1 MAYLLM
7 DTGLDAPGDTGR
19 QPMATFRRAFGRGSR
34 IARTANRL
42 LSTGVAKVLMLA
54 GLAAPASAAARPAA
68 PPAPQRAALAA
79 VAAVAP
85 GTYTGLGFDTC
96 AAPSQ
101 AAMTAWLQ
109 SPYRAIGIYIGGIG
123 RGCPTQTNL
132 TPTWV
137 QNQQAAGWHLVPIYV
152 GLQAPCLATSK
163 PKIDPAMAG
172 PQGRASADD
181 AVSQAASLGLPAGSM
196 IVYDMEAYTPGDVA
210 CRSAVLTFTSA
221 WNARL
226 HERGYYS
233 GFYSSMNSGVADQV
247 AAYYSPG
254 GYVKP
259 DYLDF
264 ARWDGVVTVDDPA
277 IPATYWAPHRRM
289 KQYQG
294 DHLETWGGVT
304 INIDND
310 YLDFGPVP
318 ATPFGDF
325 AVNGW
330 SDLMGRQTSNGA
342 LNLYPGNGTLTGP
355 VLAGTGWGGMD
366 VIIRH
371 GDFTGDGFED
381 VITRVKSNGDLLLYP
396 GTGSG
401 LTYGPRI
408 GIGWNIM
415 REINLIGDFD
425 RDGRNDL
432 VAIESATGRLLL
444 YPGRGN
450 SIVGPVQIGTGWNG
464 MDELTGTGDFNRDG
478 YVDLAAR
485 ERATGNLL
493 LFLGSA
499 SGLTYGPGLGTGWN
513 GFRDIVSIGD
523 FDRDGYNDL
532 MAIEQAT
539 GNLYLYTGNGTGL
552 TNKIRIGIGW
562 GGIQPLF

>member
-1 MAYLLM
+1 VAYLLVRKSHRR
-7 DTGLDAPGDTGR
+7 DTGEATT
-19 QPMATFRRAFGRGSR
+19 MATFQRGAKT
-34 IARTANRL
+34 ARTANRL
-42 LSTGVAKVLMLA
+42 VSTGIAAALMLA
-54 GLAAPASAAARPAA
+54 GLAAPASAAARPTA
-68 PPAPQRAALAA
+68 PPAQQRAAQA
-79 VAAVAP
+79 AAVAP

-123 RGCPTQTNL
+123 RGCPNQTNL
-132 TPTWV
+132 TPSWV
-137 QNQQAAGWHLVPIYV
+137 QNQQAAGWHLVPLYV

-163 PKIDPAMAG
+163 PKIDPAMAVQ
-172 PQGRASADD
+172 QGRASADD
-181 AVSQAASLGLPAGSM
+181 AVSQATNLGLPAGSM
-196 IVYDMEAYTPGDVA
+196 IVYDMEAYTPGDAA

-247 AAYYSPG
+247 AAYYLGG

-277 IPATYWAPHRRM
+277 IPATYWSPHRRM

-318 ATPFGDF
+318 ATPIGDF

-355 VLAGTGWGGMD
+355 VAAGSGWGGMNA
-366 VIIRH
+366 IIRH
-371 GDFTGDGFED
+371 GDFTGDGYED
-381 VITRVKSNGDLLLYP
+381 VIARVGSTGDLLLYP

-401 LTYGPRI
+401 LTYGPRL
-408 GIGWNIM
+408 GIGWNSV
-415 REINLIGDFD
+415 RELTAVGDFD
-425 RDGRNDL
+425 RDGYKDL
-432 VAIESATGRLLL
+432 LGVQTATGRLLL
-444 YPGRGN
+444 YPGRG
-450 SIVGPVQIGTGWNG
+450 SGLVGTVVQIATGWNSL
-464 MDELTGTGDFNRDG
+464 DELTGTGDFNRDG

-499 SGLTYGPGLGTGWN
+499 SGLSQGPQLGTGWN
-513 GFRDIVSIGD
+513 GFRDIVNIGD
-523 FDRDGYNDL
+523 FDRDGYVDL